1 MPPEPRPF
9 QIGGKVRL
17 RRLKHKLFVVRAVT
31 PGNYGIFIQPEGGV
45 CEYVYSD
52 EIDLDE
58 TITQQQ
64 KDRWKK
70 LNFTIVGGPHHGM
83 KIPPSHGHR
92 VYSIEWEACEKLI
105 VYRPHRF
112 VVIQESLDITVFVP
126 VLLNEGILH
135 LFVNNWCDD
144 WCDDEYMKD
153 FDPLIGRF
161 IHPQPQL
168 KKVYVCSK
176 P

>member
-1 MPPEPRPF
+1 MP
-9 QIGGKVRL
+9 
-17 RRLKHKLFVVRAVT
+17 HK
-31 PGNYGIFIQPEGGV
+31 PW
-45 CEYVYSD
+45 
-52 EIDLDE
+52 
-58 TITQQQ
+58 
-64 KDRWKK
+64 KDRWLK
-70 LNFTIVGGPHHGM
+70 LNFTVVGGPHHGM

-92 VYSIEWEACEKLI
+92 TLILEWEASGKI
-105 VYRPHRF
+105 ITYKPYRF
-112 VVIQESLDITVFVP
+112 VVIQESLEITVFAP

-161 IHPQPQL
+161 IHPNS
-168 KKVYVCSK
+168 KKVYARSN